1 MKTKQYNLEM
11 RIKMNRLN
19 KESGDNWKNLS
30 KSMTELN
37 KSNDSIKSEELM
49 KLFAKAIL
57 DFSTKRFSMLFSV
70 DKNFPSACNLSFVN
84 QGIQFVHA
92 DSHFYAAFSR

>member
-49 KLFAKAIL
+49 KVVREGDI
-57 DFSTKRFSMLFSV
+57 RFLNEKIFNAV
-70 DKNFPSACNLSFVN
+70 LCRQKLS
-84 QGIQFVHA
+84 ICL
-92 DSHFYAAFSR
+92 